1 MHTGNRRVQGKT
13 QLTVDQSVGQVTCS
27 TLRPQSSQI
36 GTSLQRSNRPRTSSH
51 YILTIGMEDRARLGM
66 LAKPRHR
73 ERVQYQ
79 VHRHPRFERP
89 ADDSSSI

>member
-1 MHTGNRRVQGKT
+1 MLLRIALGRV
-13 QLTVDQSVGQVTCS
+13 LTA
-27 TLRPQSSQI
+27 
-36 GTSLQRSNRPRTSSH
+36 
-51 YILTIGMEDRARLGM
+51 TIGMEDRARLGM

-89 ADDSSSI
+89 GDDSSGI